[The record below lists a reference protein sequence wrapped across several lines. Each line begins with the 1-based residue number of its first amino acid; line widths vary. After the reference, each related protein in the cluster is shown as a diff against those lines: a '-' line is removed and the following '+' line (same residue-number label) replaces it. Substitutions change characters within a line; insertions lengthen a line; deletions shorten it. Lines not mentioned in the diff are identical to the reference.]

1 MKATALLSQTAE
13 EVRQTLET
21 FETYSFAQDVQ
32 SRMVCLQLSAVAL
45 AERCSVSHTM
55 VDKWRQ
61 GKAKPNG
68 KERMKE
74 LGMALGMDTGELNA
88 FLYKNGYPKLYAK
101 NPLDSAAK
109 LLLLSHAGREDIIV
123 LYREL
128 IERLG
133 LSAYAPNANTTP
145 LSTTALSG
153 ALYDAAQQGQVSGWF
168 LQHQKDFTAD
178 AKTQLPDQRL
188 GIFIQLYMGDATI
201 HEMSVTGELPVIL
214 RNLLYPIQGGK
225 AITTRYLRDKLIAFG
240 LYSNMTEEELDTL
253 LSLARLRPFSEAETV
268 LDAAMLS
275 ALRCGHE
282 HYPGYEYENLCRITK
297 RLKHTTSEYEQA
309 LLSEYQQRLSLSE
322 KLMNYYDN
330 SQKDAEQQA
339 FEEHYTALSDRGLMD
354 YVRDV
359 LTLLKE
365 DGLLSGSEADPMIEL
380 ITRTSADTL
389 TEV

>member
-1 MKATALLSQTAE
+1 MDVRQLLSGDMENMREA
-13 EVRQTLET
+13 LSSCG
-21 FETYSFAQDVQ
+21 YSFAQDVR
-32 SRMVCLQLSAVAL
+32 SRMAHLQLSAVAL
-45 AERCSVSHTM
+45 AERCGVSHTM

-61 GKAKPNG
+61 GNAKPNG

-188 GIFIQLYMGDATI
+188 GIFIQLYIGDATI

-240 LYSNMTEEELDTL
+240 LYANMTEEELDTL
-253 LSLARLRPFSEAETV
+253 LSLARLRPFSEA
-268 LDAAMLS
+268 
-275 ALRCGHE
+275 
-282 HYPGYEYENLCRITK
+282 GYEYENLCRITK
-297 RLKHTTSEYEQA
+297 RLKHTTSEYEQT
-309 LLSEYQQRLSLSE
+309 LLAEYQQRLSLSE
-322 KLMNYYDN
+322 KMMDYYDN

-365 DGLLSGSEADPMIEL
+365 DSLLSGSEADPMIEL

-389 TEV
+389 MEV